1 MNMKKCEA
9 PNGMNMKKEID
20 LQKLIKTQALM
31 KFGISTV
38 KPAQSLVIQTILE
51 RALGDLFGDS
61 FGASPAPNT
70 ASCDELDSG
79 NRHEDPTASPGHGFR
94 HGQDD
99 AAGQLVVFPT
109 GFGKS
114 LCFLLPALILTG
126 LTIVSYPLLA
136 LMNDQAAKLKRKDIP
151 FLMLRG
157 GQTKQQ
163 RREIWREL
171 EAGNARIIL
180 TNPETLCRPDVT
192 SHLAK
197 FRIELLVV
205 DEAHTVS
212 EWGRTFRPALL
223 QIAQA
228 RMRLMPHQVLG
239 FTATAGPRVIRSLQ
253 DCLFLGARPRIV
265 LTDPDRQNIFYS
277 TVRTLCKA
285 QATYDILRFCPR
297 PALVFVRT
305 RHEAEHLF
313 WQLRPR
319 LKDIQMM
326 YYHAGL
332 TVNHRRYL
340 ENRYIK
346 SDDAV
351 LISTCAFGMGVDVP
365 HLRTVIHHGI
375 PATAEEFLQE
385 SGRAGRD
392 GKESVSYTLLD
403 IKDMMRL
410 ECGTRDRTRPHGQPS
425 RQALMRTLASN
436 EDCLRKGLLQM
447 LGWRIENC
455 SGCDVCNGLSNPIP
469 YEMKVILRAVRRYP
483 FRYTARLLSLVL
495 SGIWEDT
502 KLCNSSSPFY
512 GALRNW
518 TIETVRE
525 AIDSLILIGWLK
537 TPARRRLICP
547 LPPSIYKSVM
557 EH

>member
-1 MNMKKCEA
+1 
-9 PNGMNMKKEID
+9 MNMKKEID
-20 LQKLIKTQALM
+20 LQKLIKTQALI
-31 KFGISTV
+31 KFGISAV
-38 KPAQSLVIQTILE
+38 KPAQNLVIQTILE
-51 RALGDLFGDS
+51 KALGDSFSDS
-61 FGASPAPNT
+61 FG
-70 ASCDELDSG
+70 D
-79 NRHEDPTASPGHGFR
+79 GHVTN
-94 HGQDD
+94 

-136 LMNDQAAKLKRKDIP
+136 LMNDQAAKLKGKGIR
-151 FLMLRG
+151 FVMLRG

-171 EAGNARIIL
+171 EEGNARIIL
-180 TNPETLCRPDVT
+180 TNPETLCLPDVT
-192 SHLAK
+192 KHLAK

-212 EWGRTFRPALL
+212 EWGQAFRPALL

-228 RMRLMPHQVLG
+228 RTRLMPHQVLG
-239 FTATAGPRVIRSLQ
+239 FTATASPVVIRSLQ
-253 DCLFLGARPRIV
+253 DCLFMGARPRIV
-265 LTDPDRQNIFYS
+265 RIDSDRQNIFYS
-277 TVRTLCKA
+277 TVHTLCKA
-285 QATYDILRFCPR
+285 QAVYDILRFCPR

-319 LKDIQMM
+319 LKNIQMM

-340 ENRYIK
+340 ENWYIK

-392 GKESVSYTLLD
+392 GRESVSYTLLD
-403 IKDMMRL
+403 IADMMQL
-410 ECGTRDRTRPHGQPS
+410 GCGTQSQSRRQDRTCTQGQS
-425 RQALMRTLASN
+425 RTQNRACTQGQSRRQALMRTLAN
-436 EDCLRKGLLQM
+436 HEDCLRKGLLQM
-447 LGWRIENC
+447 LGWKIENC
-455 SGCDVCNGLSNPIP
+455 SGCDSCNGLSNPVP
-469 YEMKVILRAVRRYP
+469 YEMKVILQAVRRYP

-495 SGIWEDT
+495 SGIWEDA
-502 KLCNSSSPFY
+502 KLCNSSSPFH

-518 TIETVRE
+518 TIETVEE
-525 AIDSLILIGWLK
+525 AIDSLIMAGWLK

-547 LPPSIYKSVM
+547 LSPGMYKSVM